1 MAMMA
6 FEIKKRQPLAE
17 GRSFGATGPYEQID
31 GTAHFG
37 VDPVHPDNRGI
48 ADIALAPRD
57 PTGLVRFAAD
67 VTILTPREPARGN
80 HRLLLDIPNRGN
92 RLAMRFLNCA
102 PPAAPARRSIPA
114 TGS

>member
-6 FEIKKRQPLAE
+6 FEINRRQPLAE

-37 VDPVHPDNRGI
+37 VDPAHPDNRDI

-57 PTGLVRFAAD
+57 PTGLVRFAGD
-67 VTILTPREPARGN
+67 VTIWPRA
-80 HRLLLDIPNRGN
+80 NRS
-92 RLAMRFLNCA
+92 
-102 PPAAPARRSIPA
+102 AAIVGCCSTYPTGA
-114 TGS
+114 TASPCGF